1 MNWKAGRIEQVFL
14 KEVFLK
20 IPQNSQVNT
29 CVGVSYFNKSPGLK
43 PEILVIIIIIIII
56 IIITIIIFDKICKI
70 SFGSIN
76 SQWPLCLRQ
85 KKNTHTY

>member
-43 PEILVIIIIIIII
+43 PAILVIIIIII
-56 IIITIIIFDKICKI
+56 IIIFDKICKI